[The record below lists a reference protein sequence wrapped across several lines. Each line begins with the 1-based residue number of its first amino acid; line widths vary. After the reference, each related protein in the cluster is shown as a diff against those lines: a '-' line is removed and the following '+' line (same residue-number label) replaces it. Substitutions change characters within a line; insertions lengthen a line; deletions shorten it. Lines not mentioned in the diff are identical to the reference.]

1 MKRRDTI
8 WCQLHPRPQWT
19 LHRVGQFSIFNPF
32 LPQFIIPAEPLNAG
46 DKMVVPR
53 RYPKHSCQGEE
64 LSRSEIWYVSKYEMS
79 FGLLY
84 LQILPTNV
92 ILNSFKQS
100 TKETPPH
107 GDFEVHGQKDILFL
121 CSQRVSKPNSYIMY
135 IGSSIYHAC
144 SHIHYCNTKMF
155 MQNVNG
161 LPMPWERWTK
171 CL

>member
-100 TKETPPH
+100 TKETPTKETPPH
-107 GDFEVHGQKDILFL
+107 REILKYMAKKTYCSCAVRELASQIAIL
-121 CSQRVSKPNSYIMY
+121 CI
-135 IGSSIYHAC
+135 
-144 SHIHYCNTKMF
+144 
-155 MQNVNG
+155 
-161 LPMPWERWTK
+161 
-171 CL
+171 

>member
-1 MKRRDTI
+1 
-8 WCQLHPRPQWT
+8 
-19 LHRVGQFSIFNPF
+19 
-32 LPQFIIPAEPLNAG
+32 
-46 DKMVVPR
+46 MVVPR

-107 GDFEVHGQKDILFL
+107 REILKYMAKKTYCSCAVRELASQIAIL
-121 CSQRVSKPNSYIMY
+121 CI
-135 IGSSIYHAC
+135 
-144 SHIHYCNTKMF
+144 
-155 MQNVNG
+155 
-161 LPMPWERWTK
+161 
-171 CL
+171 